1 MPSLLRTV
9 IAPLAACASLLCGA
23 PVAAPA
29 NPSDHGRVT
38 QLFDPGWHFLKGDA
52 SGAEQPDFADT
63 AWRAV
68 DVPHDWSIAGPFDEQ
83 APTGGDGGFLPSG
96 IGWYRKRFALPA
108 GAAPRRVFIEFDG
121 VMANSE
127 VWINGYSLGRRPSGY
142 VSFRYELT
150 GHLNFGPGPDN
161 LLAVRTD
168 TSGQPASRWY
178 AGAGIY
184 RHVRLVT
191 TDPIHLEAGSTFV
204 TTPQISDAEARVDV
218 QTIVRNDTAAVVVAT
233 VETRCIDPAGATVAT
248 ASSPVQLP
256 PQAAV
261 NVAYYVSLPQPQR
274 WELAAPRLYRAVTRV
289 LVGADATDEETV
301 TFGIREA
308 HFESATGFWLNG
320 KNFKLQGVCLHQDGG
335 AFGVAVPLGV
345 WEQRLTE
352 LKKLGVNALRTAH
365 NAVAPEF
372 LDLCDRMGFLVM
384 DEFFDAWTV
393 AKRPY
398 DYARYFNDWALI
410 DARDSIR
417 RDRNHPSIVLYSAGN
432 EIHDTPQAEL
442 AKKILGSLLEVYHR
456 EDPTRPVTQALL
468 RPNRSHDYDDGLA
481 DMLDVVGQNY
491 RESEI
496 LAAYRQK
503 PTRKILGTENGHDLR
518 VWLPCRDNPFYSGQ
532 FLWSGIDYLG
542 ESRRWPS
549 IASGS
554 GLLDRTGT
562 PKARAFERQSWWSDR
577 PMVAIVRRLGADR
590 PAATDPGYEAPAAPT
605 APLARPTVFAD
616 WTPKDSAPHEENV
629 EVYSNCERVELFLNG
644 QSLGAKPRPADDS
657 PRSWKV
663 AFAPGSL
670 KAVAQNAGQVA
681 ATRELRTAGKPARLA
696 LTVDGA
702 QLAPA
707 WDDVARVEVSVLDE
721 QGVPVPD
728 ADGEI
733 SFAIAGPGAIAAVDN
748 GDNSSHEL
756 FQVTGRRAYQ
766 GRCFAFVK
774 ATAAPGRITLTASA
788 PGLAGASVALEAIG
802 TVRK

>member
-1 MPSLLRTV
+1 MALLLRTV
-9 IAPLAACASLLCGA
+9 IAPLAAGVGFASWA
-23 PVAAPA
+23 PAAAPA
-29 NPSDHGRVT
+29 NPPDRGRVT
-38 QLFDPGWHFLKGDA
+38 QSFDPGWRFLPDDA
-52 SGAEQPDFADT
+52 PGAEQPDFADA

-68 DVPHDWSIAGPFDEQ
+68 DVPHDWSIEGPFNEQ
-83 APTGGDGGFLPSG
+83 APTRGDGGFLPSG
-96 IGWYRKRFALPA
+96 IGWYRQRFTLPA
-108 GAAPRRVFIEFDG
+108 DAAARRVFIEFDG

-127 VWINGYSLGRRPSGY
+127 VWINGHSLGRRPSGY

-150 GHLNFGPGPDN
+150 GHLNFGAGQSN

-178 AGAGIY
+178 TGAGLY

-191 TDPIHLEAGSTFV
+191 TDPIHLEAWSTFV
-204 TTPQISDAEARVDV
+204 TTSQISDAAARIGV
-218 QTIVRNDTAAVVVAT
+218 QTAVRNDTAAAVAAT

-248 ASSPVQLP
+248 ASAPVQLP
-256 PQAAV
+256 PNATV
-261 NVAYYVSLPQPQR
+261 NVTYYVSLPNPQR
-274 WELAAPRLYRAVTRV
+274 WELDAPRLYRAVTRV
-289 LVGADATDEETV
+289 RVGAGATDEETV
-301 TFGIREA
+301 TFGVREA
-308 HFESATGFWLNG
+308 HFEPATGFWLNG
-320 KNFKLQGVCLHQDGG
+320 KNFKIKGVCLHQDGG

-352 LKKLGVNALRTAH
+352 LKQLGVNAIRTAH

-372 LDLCDRMGFLVM
+372 LDLCDRMGFLVL

-393 AKRPY
+393 AKQPY

-481 DMLDVVGQNY
+481 DLLDVVGQNY

-496 LAAYRQK
+496 LAAYHQK

-518 VWLPCRDNPFYSGQ
+518 AWLPCRDHPYYSGQ

-554 GLLDRTGT
+554 GLLDRMGT
-562 PKARAFERQSWWSDR
+562 PKARAFQRQSWWSDR
-577 PMVAIVRRLGADR
+577 PMVAVVRRIGADR
-590 PAATDPGYEAPAAPT
+590 PAATDPGYEAPAAPA
-605 APLARPTVFAD
+605 APLARPTVLAD
-616 WTPKDSAPHEENV
+616 WSPKDSAPHEENV

-644 QSLGAKPRPADDS
+644 ESLGAQPRPADDS
-657 PRSWKV
+657 PRTWKV
-663 AFAPGSL
+663 AFAPGTL
-670 KAVAQNAGQVA
+670 KAVAQNAGQTVA
-681 ATRELRTAGKPARLA
+681 TCELRTAGPPVRLA
-696 LTVDGA
+696 LTVDRA
-702 QLAPA
+702 QLAPV
-707 WDDVARVEVSVLDE
+707 WDDVARVEVSIVDEHGVL
-721 QGVPVPD
+721 VPD
-728 ADGEI
+728 AGDEI
-733 SFAIAGPGAIAAVDN
+733 SFAVAGPGVVAAVDN

-756 FQVTGRRAYQ
+756 FQTAGRKAYQ
-766 GRCFAFVK
+766 GRCVAFVK

-788 PGLAGASVALEAIG
+788 PGRAGASASLETIG

>member
-1 MPSLLRTV
+1 M
-9 IAPLAACASLLCGA
+9 
-23 PVAAPA
+23 
-29 NPSDHGRVT
+29 
-38 QLFDPGWHFLKGDA
+38 
-52 SGAEQPDFADT
+52 
-63 AWRAV
+63 
-68 DVPHDWSIAGPFDEQ
+68 
-83 APTGGDGGFLPSG
+83 
-96 IGWYRKRFALPA
+96 
-108 GAAPRRVFIEFDG
+108 
-121 VMANSE
+121 
-127 VWINGYSLGRRPSGY
+127 
-142 VSFRYELT
+142 
-150 GHLNFGPGPDN
+150 
-161 LLAVRTD
+161 
-168 TSGQPASRWY
+168 
-178 AGAGIY
+178 
-184 RHVRLVT
+184 
-191 TDPIHLEAGSTFV
+191 
-204 TTPQISDAEARVDV
+204 
-218 QTIVRNDTAAVVVAT
+218 
-233 VETRCIDPAGATVAT
+233 
-248 ASSPVQLP
+248 
-256 PQAAV
+256 
-261 NVAYYVSLPQPQR
+261 PQPQR
-274 WELAAPRLYRAVTRV
+274 WELDAPRLYRAVTRV
-289 LVGADATDEETV
+289 LVGGRATDGETV
-301 TFGIREA
+301 TFGIRES
-308 HFESATGFWLNG
+308 HFEPATGFWLNG
-320 KNFKLQGVCLHQDGG
+320 KNFKLKGVCLHQDGG

-352 LKKLGVNALRTAH
+352 LKKLGVNAIRTAH
-365 NAVAPEF
+365 NAVAPGF

-398 DYARYFNDWALI
+398 DYARYFNDWSLI

-496 LAAYRQK
+496 LAAYHQK

-554 GLLDRTGT
+554 GLLDRTGA

-577 PMVAIVRRLGADR
+577 PMVAIVRRVGADR
-590 PAATDPGYEAPAAPT
+590 PTVTDPGYEAPAAPT

-616 WTPKDSAPHEENV
+616 WTPANLAPHEENV

-644 QSLGAKPRPADDS
+644 QSLGAQPRPADDS

-663 AFAPGSL
+663 AFASGSL
-670 KAVAQNAGQVA
+670 KAVAQNAGQVV

-696 LTVDGA
+696 LTVDRTR
-702 QLAPA
+702 LAPA
-707 WDDVARVEVSVLDE
+707 WDNVARVEVSVVDE
-721 QGVPVPD
+721 QGVLVPD

-756 FQVTGRRAYQ
+756 FQATGRKAYQ

-774 ATAAPGRITLTASA
+774 ATAVPGGITLTASA

>member
-1 MPSLLRTV
+1 LLRTV
-9 IAPLAACASLLCGA
+9 VAPLAVGVGLAAWA
-23 PVAAPA
+23 PAAAPT
-29 NPSDHGRVT
+29 NPPDSGRII
-38 QLFDPGWHFLKGDA
+38 QSFDPGWRFLKGDA
-52 SGAEQPDFADT
+52 PGAERSDFADT
-63 AWRAV
+63 TWRAV
-68 DVPHDWSIAGPFDEQ
+68 DVPHDWSIEGPFDEQ
-83 APTGGDGGFLPSG
+83 APTRGDGGFLPSG
-96 IGWYRKRFALPA
+96 IGWYRKRFTLPA
-108 GAAPRRVFIEFDG
+108 DDAVRRVFVEFDG

-127 VWINGYSLGRRPSGY
+127 VWINGHSLGQRPSGY

-150 GHLNFGPGPDN
+150 GQLNFGAGQTN
-161 LLAVRTD
+161 VLAVCTD

-178 AGAGIY
+178 TGAGIY

-191 TDPIHLEAGSTFV
+191 TDPVHLAAWSTFV
-204 TTPQISDAEARVDV
+204 STPQITDTEARVNV
-218 QTIVRNDTAAVVVAT
+218 QTTVRNDTAAAVAAT
-233 VETRCIDPAGATVAT
+233 VETRCIDPAGTTVAT
-248 ASSPVQLP
+248 ATAPLQLP
-256 PQAAV
+256 PHGMV
-261 NVAYYVSLPQPQR
+261 NVTYYVSLPQPQR
-274 WELAAPRLYRAVTRV
+274 WELDAPRLYRAVTRV
-289 LVGADATDEETV
+289 LVGGRATDEETV
-301 TFGIREA
+301 TFGIRESR
-308 HFESATGFWLNG
+308 FEPATGFWLNG
-320 KNFKLQGVCLHQDGG
+320 KNFKLKGVCLHQDGG
-335 AFGVAVPLGV
+335 AFGVAVPLDV

-352 LKKLGVNALRTAH
+352 LKKLGVNAIRTAH
-365 NAVAPEF
+365 NAVAPGF
-372 LDLCDRMGFLVM
+372 LDLCDRMGFVVM

-398 DYARYFNDWALI
+398 DYARYFNDWSLI

-417 RDRNHPSIVLYSAGN
+417 RDRNHPSIILYSAGN

-554 GLLDRTGT
+554 GLLDRTGA

-590 PAATDPGYEAPAAPT
+590 PTVTDPGYEAPAAPT
-605 APLARPTVFAD
+605 APLARPTIFAD

-644 QSLGAKPRPADDS
+644 QSLGAQPRPADDS

-670 KAVAQNAGQVA
+670 KAVAQNAGQVV

-696 LTVDGA
+696 LTVDRA

-707 WDDVARVEVSVLDE
+707 WDDVARVEVSVVDE
-721 QGVPVPD
+721 HGVLVPD

-756 FQVTGRRAYQ
+756 FQGTGRKAYQ

-788 PGLAGASVALEAIG
+788 PGLAGASVALETIG